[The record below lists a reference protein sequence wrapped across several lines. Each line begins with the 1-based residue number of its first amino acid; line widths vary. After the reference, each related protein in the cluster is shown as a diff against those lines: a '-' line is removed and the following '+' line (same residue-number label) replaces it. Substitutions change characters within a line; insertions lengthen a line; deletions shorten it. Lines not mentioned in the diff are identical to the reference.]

1 MSGCKGPRCAVLAVT
16 RSSHLTGDEIL
27 SAGRRAAAPHYLM
40 WQERWGWSD
49 IFQCSRY
56 FSLLFQIFF
65 AHLVVALAVRVVRA
79 VNLVLVSALAHDGA
93 VAQPAAAR
101 CQVSVKAGIALL
113 VNVTTQ
119 TEGFETD
126 E

>member
-1 MSGCKGPRCAVLAVT
+1 MGMV
-16 RSSHLTGDEIL
+16 
-27 SAGRRAAAPHYLM
+27 
-40 WQERWGWSD
+40 
-49 IFQCSRY
+49 RY
-56 FSLLFQIFF
+56 FSVFQIFFIVVLDIF

-113 VNVTTQ
+113 VDVTTQ

>member
-1 MSGCKGPRCAVLAVT
+1 MRAGELL
-16 RSSHLTGDEIL
+16 HLIISCGKKDGDGQIFF
-27 SAGRRAAAPHYLM
+27 SVP
-40 WQERWGWSD
+40 D
-49 IFQCSRY
+49 IFHCCSRY
-56 FSLLFQIFF
+56 FF

-79 VNLVLVSALAHDGA
+79 VNLVLVSAHDGA
-93 VAQPAAAR
+93 VAKPAAAR

-119 TEGFETD
+119 TDGFETD

>member
-1 MSGCKGPRCAVLAVT
+1 MRAGELL
-16 RSSHLTGDEIL
+16 HLIISCGKKDGDGQIFF
-27 SAGRRAAAPHYLM
+27 SVP
-40 WQERWGWSD
+40 D
-49 IFQCSRY
+49 IFHCCSRY
-56 FSLLFQIFF
+56 FF

-113 VNVTTQ
+113 VDVTTQ
-119 TEGFETD
+119 TDGFETD